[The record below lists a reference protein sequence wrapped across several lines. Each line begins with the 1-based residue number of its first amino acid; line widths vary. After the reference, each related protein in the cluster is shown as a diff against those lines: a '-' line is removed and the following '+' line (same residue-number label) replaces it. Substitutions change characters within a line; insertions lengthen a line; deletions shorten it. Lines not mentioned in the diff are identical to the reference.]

1 MLDSSNTNKIDL
13 WFARYRICYYF
24 SSVIEIDRDFKEK
37 WLIFKIGVF
46 LWVKTLLELSVCYL
60 YIYIFSN
67 VIMRNFGHY
76 WKSWPWYK
84 NLFYISFVL
93 FVRLYTVYFVYILFL
108 YRFSQV
114 SSRDVRVFVTVDWF
128 QWFCWWILLLCF
140 FFVRFFISNTSFKLF
155 ENEDTC

>member
-24 SSVIEIDRDFKEK
+24 SSDRDFKEK

-46 LWVKTLLELSVCYL
+46 LWVKTLLELSICYL
-60 YIYIFSN
+60 YIFFFSN

-93 FVRLYTVYFVYILFL
+93 FVRLYGYTLYILFIF
-108 YRFSQV
+108 YFFIVFHKFQV
-114 SSRDVRVFVTVDWF
+114 ETWEF
-128 QWFCWWILLLCF
+128 LLQLIDFNDFAGEFYCCV
-140 FFVRFFISNTSFKLF
+140 FFVCFSYIKYQF
-155 ENEDTC
+155 